1 MTINTLVID
10 NLHLAEKLAKS
21 KKKKLT
27 NVSYDELKS
36 AAYLGLVEA
45 ANNYRKEEND
55 CFPSFAIF
63 RIIGAIQDYLRE
75 LSWGSRS
82 NPLKNNHSILDE
94 QPCKKNN
101 LNFDDFDEIIQILPP
116 VNKMV
121 LKLYYQEDKKIR
133 EIAGTLNVHESRISQ
148 ILTESKLRLK
158 AA

>member
-1 MTINTLVID
+1 MTINTLIID

-21 KKKKLT
+21 KKRNLT

-45 ANNYRKEEND
+45 ANNYREEENT
-55 CFPSFAIF
+55 CFPSFAAF

-82 NPLKNNHSILDE
+82 NPLKNNHAILDE
-94 QPCKKNN
+94 QPCEEINHD
-101 LNFDDFDEIIQILPP
+101 FDDFDQIIHILPS

-121 LKLYYQEDKKIR
+121 LKLYYQEDQKIR
-133 EIAGTLNVHESRISQ
+133 EIAGKLNVHESRISQ
-148 ILTESKLRLK
+148 ILTESKLKLR